1 LRVKLRGAIFH
12 CNEGS
17 GHRPPLAY
25 NEESTKNRLFL
36 AETCIFFMDG
46 IFRERTG
53 VNKVSVISRGLLF
66 SLLEDDGII

>member
-1 LRVKLRGAIFH
+1 
-12 CNEGS
+12 
-17 GHRPPLAY
+17 
-25 NEESTKNRLFL
+25 
-36 AETCIFFMDG
+36 MDG